1 MPPAR
6 PLAPLGL
13 ACLFACQPAAPP
25 AVRECP
31 PTPATPQPATTPTAS
46 PSPAPPRP
54 ERFDVAAIDAHVA
67 AQVDRKGFVG
77 LSLALVRD
85 GELVL
90 ARGYGKASLSPDLPV
105 TADTAFA
112 IGSITKQ
119 FTCAAALLLA
129 EDGRLS
135 LQDKVSKHY
144 QGLTRADDITLD
156 HLLSHTAGYPDY
168 YPLDFVDD
176 RMSRPIDPDELIRRY
191 ATLPLDF
198 EPGTRYSYSNT
209 GFVIAGRVV
218 EKLGGQPLAELLQ
231 RRLFAPAGMQHA
243 AFAPPAG
250 TPGLATGYTTFSL
263 GPPIPATLEA
273 PHWTHA
279 AGAITASA
287 PDLARWDLALMQGR
301 IFKDPDS
308 FRRMVTPRTLTSG
321 EPIDYACGLAVSR
334 RQGETVVAHSGSVS
348 GFLAYNAMIP
358 RTRSAVVLLANAD
371 FVDAGALHGE
381 LLALLIDADKKIPAV
396 AGPAPREVALTLLH
410 QYQAGAVDRALL
422 GDAFSNFLT
431 DARLAEAAPRLAA
444 LGEPESVVV
453 ERLGE
458 RGGMEVA
465 SLRVAF
471 AARTAR
477 ALLYRTPDGK
487 VQEFLL
493 LRD

>member
-13 ACLFACQPAAPP
+13 ACLFACQPAAP
-25 AVRECP
+25 AARECP
-31 PTPATPQPATTPTAS
+31 SGPAPPPQPATRPA
-46 PSPAPPRP
+46 PAPAPPRP
-54 ERFDVAAIDAHVA
+54 ERFDVAAIDAYVA
-67 AQVDRKGFVG
+67 DQIDRKGFVG

-90 ARGYGKASLSPDLPV
+90 ARGYGKASLAADLPV
-105 TADTAFA
+105 DADTAFA
-112 IGSITKQ
+112 IGSVTKQ

-135 LQDKVSKHY
+135 LQDRVSRHY
-144 QGLTRADDITLD
+144 PDLTRAADITLD

-176 RMSRPIDPDELIRRY
+176 RMSRPIDPDELIRRH

-218 EKLGGQPLAELLQ
+218 EKLSGQPLAEFL
-231 RRLFAPAGMQHA
+231 RERLFTPAGMRHA
-243 AFAPPAG
+243 AFSPPADA
-250 TPGLATGYTTFSL
+250 PGLATGYTTFSL
-263 GPPIPATLEA
+263 GPPIPATPEA

-287 PDLARWDLALMQGR
+287 PDLARWDLALMQGT
-301 IFKDPDS
+301 IFKNPDTL
-308 FRRMVTPRTLTSG
+308 RRMVTPRTLTGG

-371 FVDAGALHGE
+371 FVDAGALHAE
-381 LLALLIDADKKIPAV
+381 LLALLIDADKKIPTV
-396 AGPAPREVALTLLH
+396 TGPAPREVALTLVR
-410 QYQAGAVDRALL
+410 QYQSGAVDRALL
-422 GDAFSNFLT
+422 GDAFSQFLS
-431 DARLAEAAPRLAA
+431 DARLREAAPRLAA
-444 LGEPESVVV
+444 LGEPTSVVV

-465 SLRVAF
+465 SLRVTF
-471 AARTAR
+471 ATQTAR